1 MPTRLV
7 SPAAS
12 PQQLDEARYLA
23 ACPSHALADAFRY
36 AAGPTAGP
44 VSAAV
49 VARQLDPLLDA
60 VQQFGPLGAEAAAL
74 ADPLLR
80 RLAGLGPAGLTA
92 ARSVADSLKSLA
104 GDALTQAG
112 GGDASGRHGGDDS
125 DAVMAEPPACVTK
138 HMLEELVR
146 QHTGKD
152 TGKQRLS
159 KRKLAAMLPP
169 AVYDNAVA
177 AALAAHDEL
186 LASQQQQE
194 QEALAGAA
202 NAPPQGSGRTTRGR
216 GGAPESRG
224 PSFRERV
231 RWLLDGGEKVAKH
244 LEAALQATTAV
255 ERSRHR
261 GARLAA
267 PLVRRLQR
275 LGPCGGEAA
284 EGALP
289 LLSRMARHGDKG
301 IQSASGLCEALS
313 MLCTGHEARLAE
325 GLEEPTGGECA
336 AYAAEV
342 EAGRQ
347 GALLGTNASE
357 VRLQI
362 ACNGVVG
369 TLILPPRHLLA
380 DARVAHGA
388 PPAAVSPTEFEA
400 LASGRTSGKRWRNMC
415 RVVEPDGMTLG
426 VSVAEWMREHVEP
439 EVGATV
445 QLWALSR
452 WRHQLAS
459 LLHGASLAADA
470 LDTAEPGS
478 SEDDE
483 DHFRRKEARRANKAK
498 ARLAPRTLGS
508 SDASRAAATAATALS
523 AGGATGWAGLA
534 GMRPTVRALQ
544 ELTLLP
550 LLYPEVFAALGAS
563 APRGVLLHG
572 PPGCGKTQA
581 VRSLVSAAGAM
592 LSATGAASGD
602 HTAPPVAFF
611 SRRGADCLGKYSG
624 EAERTLRLLFEQAAA
639 AAPSVI
645 FFDEFDGL
653 APVRGAGRGDGA
665 QDATHASVVST
676 LLALMDGLDAR
687 GRVIVVAATN
697 RPDAIDPALRRPGRF
712 DRELYFPLPGPKA
725 RAAILKVATRDWSH
739 PPSRMLRSALAAA
752 TVGFA
757 GADLRALTSAAVLR
771 AIRRAVPHALDD
783 DGISSD
789 AGASGH
795 PTVLATPGEQ
805 QCAPSEAGP
814 SPSVHAAVLPPKPA
828 ARPPVA
834 DVLPRITVHPRDWRA
849 ALAAAPP
856 PCSARGASQA
866 LAPRAAPVPHHLV
879 PVAIAPLAHALAAL
893 ARLGPVL
900 PAAAA
905 TAAQAARHVLEQG
918 DNGAGVEE
926 ALTAA
931 GVVAP
936 PAESMAELLARAE
949 LVAAS
954 LEQPDEQDG
963 EDAMSEGSSDDDED
977 VPAGDG
983 GADGGGGGGM
993 PSAALLRIQ
1002 RSVAKQYQHG
1012 SLLRILVC
1020 GASGRECGQSVV
1032 SGALLGVLS
1041 AWPVHSVSLAT
1052 IVSLGAGDPTSGAPK
1067 ALAEPLRHARQ
1078 GAAVLHLP
1086 AVDAWAGD
1094 GAADCGVTPAW
1105 RAASALL
1112 PHGPGWGEH
1121 PCVVVATCRWPWDK
1135 VPQAVGSLFDCH
1147 VEVGVPDQ
1155 GQADE
1160 MLARLARGT
1169 DPDLVRLAR
1178 EAGPGGMGSLLL

>member
-1 MPTRLV
+1 
-7 SPAAS
+7 
-12 PQQLDEARYLA
+12 
-23 ACPSHALADAFRY
+23 
-36 AAGPTAGP
+36 

-112 GGDASGRHGGDDS
+112 GEAPGKQGDDFELLI
-125 DAVMAEPPACVTK
+125 AEPPACVTK
-138 HMLEELVR
+138 QMLEELVR
-146 QHTGKD
+146 EHTGKD

-169 AVYDNAVA
+169 TVYDTAVT
-177 AALAAHDEL
+177 AALAAHDEM
-186 LASQQQQE
+186 LASQQ
-194 QEALAGAA
+194 ALEDAADGAA
-202 NAPPQGSGRTTRGR
+202 QGAGRTTRGR
-216 GGAPESRG
+216 GGAVENRG

-231 RWLLDGGEKVAKH
+231 RWLLDGGEKVAKQ
-244 LEAALQATTAV
+244 LEAAMQATTAV

-275 LGPCGGEAA
+275 LGPCGCEAA
-284 EGALP
+284 DGAIP
-289 LLSRMARHGDKG
+289 LLSRMARHGG
-301 IQSASGLCEALS
+301 AGTQAATGLCDALS
-313 MLCTGHEARLAE
+313 MLCTGHDARVAE
-325 GLEEPTGGECA
+325 GLEEATAGECA
-336 AYAAEV
+336 AHAAEV
-342 EAGRQ
+342 DASRQ
-347 GALLGTNASE
+347 GALPGTNSAE
-357 VRLQI
+357 LRLQM

-369 TLILPPRHLLA
+369 TLILPPRCLLV
-380 DARVAHGA
+380 DVRVAHGM
-388 PPAAVSPTEFEA
+388 PPAMMTPSEFEA
-400 LASGRTSGKRWRNMC
+400 LASGRTSGRRWRNMC
-415 RVVEPDGMTLG
+415 RVVEPDGFTLG
-426 VSVAEWMREHVEP
+426 VSVAEWMREHVDQ

-445 QLWALSR
+445 QHWALSR
-452 WRHQLAS
+452 WRNQLSS
-459 LLHGASLAADA
+459 LLRGAAQAADA
-470 LDTAEPGS
+470 LDAADPGS

-498 ARLAPRTLGS
+498 AGLAPRTLGS

-523 AGGATGWAGLA
+523 AGGAAGWAGLA
-534 GMRPTVRALQ
+534 GMKHIVRALQ

-563 APRGVLLHG
+563 SPRGVLLHG

-592 LSATGAASGD
+592 LSATGAASGE

-624 EAERTLRLLFEQAAA
+624 EAERTLRLLFDQAAA

-653 APVRGAGRGDGA
+653 APVRGAGDGA

-697 RPDAIDPALRRPGRF
+697 RPDSIDPALRRPGRF

-739 PPSRMLRSALAAA
+739 PPSRMLRSALANA

-783 DGISSD
+783 EDDG
-789 AGASGH
+789 SGGNRGD
-795 PTVLATPGEQ
+795 PTSVLATPGGQ
-805 QCAPSEAGP
+805 QGAPAEAPSALP
-814 SPSVHAAVLPPKPA
+814 VQAALPPKPA

-834 DVLPRITVHPRDWRA
+834 DVLPRITVQPRDWRA

-866 LAPRAAPVPHHLV
+866 LAPRAAPVPHHLA
-879 PVAIAPLAHALAAL
+879 PLAAAPLAHALAAL
-893 ARLGPVL
+893 SRLGPLL

-918 DNGAGVEE
+918 DGGVGVEE

-931 GVVAP
+931 GVIAP

-949 LVAAS
+949 RVAAS

-963 EDAMSEGSSDDDED
+963 DDAMSEGSSGDDED
-977 VPAGDG
+977 NAVAAGDG
-983 GADGGGGGGM
+983 GAGGV
-993 PSAALLRIQ
+993 PPAALLRIQ
-1002 RSVAKQYQHG
+1002 RSVARQYQHG
-1012 SLLRILVC
+1012 SLVRILVC
-1020 GASGRECGQSVV
+1020 GAGGRECGQSVV

-1052 IVSLGAGDPTSGAPK
+1052 IVSLGAGDPASGAPK

-1086 AVDAWAGD
+1086 ALDAWAAGATD
-1094 GAADCGVTPAW
+1094 GEVTPAW

-1121 PCVVVATCRWPWDK
+1121 PVVVVATCRWASGQ
-1135 VPQAVGSLFDCH
+1135 VPQAVASLFDCLCL
-1147 VEVGVPDQ
+1147 VEPPSQDK
-1155 GQADE
+1155 ADD

-1169 DPDLVRLAR
+1169 DPDLVRMAR
-1178 EAGPGGMGSLLL
+1178 EAGPGRMVSLLLP

>member
-1 MPTRLV
+1 MFSLKPVT
-7 SPAAS
+7 
-12 PQQLDEARYLA
+12 QQLDDARFLA
-23 ACPSHALADAFRY
+23 ACPAHASADAFRY

-104 GDALTQAG
+104 CDALTQAG
-112 GGDASGRHGGDDS
+112 GEPPGRHGDDFE
-125 DAVMAEPPACVTK
+125 MLIAEPPACVSK
-138 HMLEELVR
+138 QMLEDLVR
-146 QHTGKD
+146 EHTGKD

-169 AVYDNAVA
+169 TVYDAAVS
-177 AALAAHDEL
+177 AALAANDEML
-186 LASQQQQE
+186 GSQQ
-194 QEALAGAA
+194 ALEGAA
-202 NAPPQGSGRTTRGR
+202 TAAAQGAGRTTRGR
-216 GGAPESRG
+216 GGVAENRG

-275 LGPCGGEAA
+275 LGPCGCEAA
-284 EGALP
+284 DGAIP
-289 LLSRMARHGDKG
+289 LLSRMARHGG
-301 IQSASGLCEALS
+301 SGTQAATGLCDALS
-313 MLCTGHEARLAE
+313 MLCTGHDARVAE
-325 GLEEPTGGECA
+325 GLEDATAGECA
-336 AYAAEV
+336 AHAAEV
-342 EAGRQ
+342 EASRQ
-347 GALLGTNASE
+347 GALPGTNTSE
-357 VRLQI
+357 LRLQM

-369 TLILPPRHLLA
+369 TLILPPRSVLGDL
-380 DARVAHGA
+380 RVAHGM
-388 PPAAVSPTEFEA
+388 PPAVMTPSEFEA

-415 RVVEPDGMTLG
+415 RVLEADGVTLG
-426 VSVAEWMREHVEP
+426 VSVAEWMREHVDQA
-439 EVGATV
+439 VGATV
-445 QLWALSR
+445 QHWALSS
-452 WRHQLAS
+452 WRRQLSS
-459 LLHGASLAADA
+459 LLHGAAQAADA
-470 LDTAEPGS
+470 LDAADPGS

-483 DHFRRKEARRANKAK
+483 DHFRRKEARRENKAK
-498 ARLAPRTLGS
+498 AGLAPRTLGS
-508 SDASRAAATAATALS
+508 SDASRAAATAAAALS

-534 GMRPTVRALQ
+534 GMKHIVRALQ

-563 APRGVLLHG
+563 SPRGVLLHG

-592 LSATGAASGD
+592 LSATGAATGE

-624 EAERTLRLLFEQAAA
+624 EAERTLRLLFDQAAA

-653 APVRGAGRGDGA
+653 APVRGAGDGA

-697 RPDAIDPALRRPGRF
+697 RPDSIDPALRRPGRF

-739 PPSRMLRSALAAA
+739 PPSRMLRSALANA
-752 TVGFA
+752 TVSFA

-783 DGISSD
+783 EDGVGGEKG
-789 AGASGH
+789 GAHS
-795 PTVLATPGEQ
+795 VLATPGGQ
-805 QCAPSEAGP
+805 QQGAPSEAGP
-814 SPSVHAAVLPPKPA
+814 SPPPVQAVLPPKPA

-866 LAPRAAPVPHHLV
+866 LAPRAAPVPHHLA
-879 PVAIAPLAHALAAL
+879 PVAAAPLAHALAAL
-893 ARLGPVL
+893 CRLGPSL

-905 TAAQAARHVLEQG
+905 TASQAAFHVLEQG
-918 DNGAGVEE
+918 DSGMGVEE

-931 GVVAP
+931 GVIAP
-936 PAESMAELLARAE
+936 PAESLAELLARAE
-949 LVAAS
+949 RVAAS
-954 LEQPDEQDG
+954 LEQPDDQDG
-963 EDAMSEGSSDDDED
+963 DDAMSEGSSGDDED
-977 VPAGDG
+977 NAVAAGDG
-983 GADGGGGGGM
+983 GVEGVT
-993 PSAALLRIQ
+993 PAALLRIQ
-1002 RSVAKQYQHG
+1002 RSVARQYQHG
-1012 SLLRILVC
+1012 SLVRILVC
-1020 GASGRECGQSVV
+1020 GAAGGRECGQSVV
-1032 SGALLGVLS
+1032 SGALLGILS
-1041 AWPVHSVSLAT
+1041 AWPVHSMSLAT
-1052 IVSLGAGDPTSGAPK
+1052 IVSLGAGDPASGAPK

-1086 AVDAWAGD
+1086 ALDAWAAG
-1094 GAADCGVTPAW
+1094 GAAGEVTPAW
-1105 RAASALL
+1105 TAASALL
-1112 PHGPGWGEH
+1112 PHGAGWGEH
-1121 PCVVVATCRWPWDK
+1121 PCVVVATCRWASDA
-1135 VPQAVGSLFDCH
+1135 VPQAVASLFDCLVQ
-1147 VEVGVPDQ
+1147 VEQPSQDK
-1155 GQADE
+1155 ADD

-1169 DPDLVRLAR
+1169 DPDLVRMAR
-1178 EAGPGGMGSLLL
+1178 EAGPGRMVSLLLP